1 MSDGILNLGILAHVD
16 AGKTTLTER
25 LLQTAGVIDSVGS
38 VDAGTTQTDSL
49 ALERQRGITIRAAVA
64 AFTVDDVR
72 VNLIDTPGHPDFIA
86 EVERSL
92 AVLDGA
98 VLVVSAVEG
107 VQAQTVVLMRAL
119 RRLCVPTV
127 IFVNKI
133 DRVGADPDRVLAAI
147 RSRLSPHVI
156 AMGETRDAGRRDA
169 SFVPFATDRHEF
181 VDALVNVLVE
191 QDEQLLTAVVDDDLR
206 YGCPDDLRIRLA
218 AQTKAAQVHPVF
230 FGSAVTSAGIAALMH
245 QLPILLPAAGGDPR
259 GPTWGSVFKVER
271 ESTGE
276 KIAYVRLRSGTLGVR
291 ERLAIGGD
299 RTAVVTKVLVF
310 EGGGVVE
317 RPTVT
322 AGQIAKLS
330 GLRVVRVGDVIG
342 NAPRPAGSAA
352 FAPPTLQTA
361 VLARNP
367 AQKGALHSA
376 LIQLAEQDPLIN
388 VRQDDARRGLFVS
401 LYGEVQKEVLE
412 HTLAADFGI
421 GIDFRET
428 SVICTERVTGTG
440 QALIRLGDPAN
451 PYQATMGLRIEP
463 APVGS
468 GVVFRRAVEVGT
480 IPLYVYKTVEAFD
493 AAMTDYLRAAL
504 RRGVHGWEIADCSV
518 ALIESGYTSPGTTAA
533 DLRKLTPFVVRAA
546 LAEAGT
552 IVCEPIQRFR
562 LDGPADTL
570 SAVLGLLA
578 RHRGLPQPPSV
589 SGAWFS
595 VDGDIPA
602 AEVHR
607 VQRQLHAATH
617 GEGVLEVHFDRYE
630 PRGR

>member
-1 MSDGILNLGILAHVD
+1 M
-16 AGKTTLTER
+16 
-25 LLQTAGVIDSVGS
+25 
-38 VDAGTTQTDSL
+38 
-49 ALERQRGITIRAAVA
+49 
-64 AFTVDDVR
+64 
-72 VNLIDTPGHPDFIA
+72 
-86 EVERSL
+86 
-92 AVLDGA
+92 
-98 VLVVSAVEG
+98 
-107 VQAQTVVLMRAL
+107 
-119 RRLCVPTV
+119 
-127 IFVNKI
+127 
-133 DRVGADPDRVLAAI
+133 
-147 RSRLSPHVI
+147 
-156 AMGETRDAGRRDA
+156 
-169 SFVPFATDRHEF
+169 
-181 VDALVNVLVE
+181 
-191 QDEQLLTAVVDDDLR
+191 
-206 YGCPDDLRIRLA
+206 
-218 AQTKAAQVHPVF
+218 
-230 FGSAVTSAGIAALMH
+230 
-245 QLPILLPAAGGDPR
+245 
-259 GPTWGSVFKVER
+259 
-271 ESTGE
+271 
-276 KIAYVRLRSGTLGVR
+276 
-291 ERLAIGGD
+291 
-299 RTAVVTKVLVF
+299 
-310 EGGGVVE
+310 
-317 RPTVT
+317 
-322 AGQIAKLS
+322 
-330 GLRVVRVGDVIG
+330 
-342 NAPRPAGSAA
+342 
-352 FAPPTLQTA
+352 
-361 VLARNP
+361 
-367 AQKGALHSA
+367 
-376 LIQLAEQDPLIN
+376 
-388 VRQDDARRGLFVS
+388 RQDDARHGLFVS

-412 HTLAADFGI
+412 PTLAADFGI

-451 PYQATMGLRIEP
+451 PYQVTMGLRIEP